1 MSLEGPTDFSEG
13 RQLLPAG
20 DERAGAAEA
29 VTLAG
34 HLHVVDDGLHQHYQD
49 NIVVNLS
56 SLCGL
61 SPIETT
67 SKSQK

>member
-1 MSLEGPTDFSEG
+1 MSLERPTDFSEG

-34 HLHVVDDGLHQHYQD
+34 HLHVVDDGLQHDVRRSDQ
-49 NIVVNLS
+49 IL
-56 SLCGL
+56 L
-61 SPIETT
+61 
-67 SKSQK
+67 Q